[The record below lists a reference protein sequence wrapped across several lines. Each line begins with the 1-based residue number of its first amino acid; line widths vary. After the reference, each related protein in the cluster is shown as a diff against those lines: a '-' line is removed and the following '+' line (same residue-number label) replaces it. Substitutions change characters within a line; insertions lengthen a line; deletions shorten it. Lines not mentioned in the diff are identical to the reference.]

1 MEKRKAIEQ
10 LWQEC
15 FGDSETFVRF
25 YFDRKYRDED
35 ALLYEQDGK
44 PTAAFLML
52 PYTIAWKGQ
61 SLKSAYISGACTQ
74 ANARNQGIMG
84 RLLQRGFQEMAKR
97 GTELSFLIPA
107 EEWLYGYYGKSGYTT
122 VFYRQEE
129 VWEDQTGQNEEAG
142 ETAIYTH
149 AGEVPLE
156 EIFPYFEKKLAERDC
171 YVCHPREDFQTI
183 LGDLFLSGGKLFVI
197 RREHICGMALAVQE
211 EKGCKVKEIC
221 YDMPEDKEK
230 LLHAVAVCWKNQ
242 RVIFR
247 GREDKKGMPYG
258 MARLIRV
265 PEALEIF
272 AQCYPSAEFA
282 VEVEDRLLPG
292 NNGVFYLREGHCT
305 GTGHAVPPKMDVCEL
320 TQYLLTYQGICP
332 YMNLMID

>member
-107 EEWLYGYYGKSGYTT
+107 EEWLYCYYGKSGYTT

-230 LLHAVAVCWKNQ
+230 LLHAVAVCWKNRRVVFRFFEAEKTKRECHTGWHGLSAYRKHWRSLPSVILQ
-242 RVIFR
+242 RNLPSKWKTACSPATTVYFTS
-247 GREDKKGMPYG
+247 GKGIVPGQG
-258 MARLIRV
+258 ML
-265 PEALEIF
+265 F
-272 AQCYPSAEFA
+272 
-282 VEVEDRLLPG
+282 
-292 NNGVFYLREGHCT
+292 
-305 GTGHAVPPKMDVCEL
+305 PKRW
-320 TQYLLTYQGICP
+320 TYA
-332 YMNLMID
+332 N

>member
-1 MEKRKAIEQ
+1 M
-10 LWQEC
+10 
-15 FGDSETFVRF
+15 
-25 YFDRKYRDED
+25 
-35 ALLYEQDGK
+35 
-44 PTAAFLML
+44 
-52 PYTIAWKGQ
+52 
-61 SLKSAYISGACTQ
+61 
-74 ANARNQGIMG
+74 
-84 RLLQRGFQEMAKR
+84 
-97 GTELSFLIPA
+97 
-107 EEWLYGYYGKSGYTT
+107 
-122 VFYRQEE
+122 
-129 VWEDQTGQNEEAG
+129 
-142 ETAIYTH
+142 
-149 AGEVPLE
+149 E

-230 LLHAVAVCWKNQ
+230 LLHAVAVCWKNR

-265 PEALEIF
+265 PEALETF
-272 AQCYPSAEFA
+272 ARCYPSAEFA

-305 GTGHAVPPKMDVCEL
+305 GTGHAVPQKMDVCEL